1 MAESDWLFKMIAKL
15 TCIVAIVMFAAA
27 CSRQTSQDASDG
39 GVKIVS
45 LDFCAD
51 QFVLKL
57 ADRENILALSPDAE
71 AVFSYMREDARGVAK
86 VRPRAED
93 ILLLAPDIV
102 VRTYGG
108 GPNATAFFERAGIKV
123 VQIAYAGDLDTVKQ
137 GILDAAEELGAAERG
152 AALVTQMDMRL
163 AALAPLNTGATILYM
178 TSKGAVAG
186 RGTLVGEL
194 LERAGYEN
202 FQAAPGWSSLPL
214 ERLAYESPDVI
225 AAGFFDTSDM
235 VSDMW
240 TPSRHPVA
248 RRQLSGRPVID
259 LPSAWTACSGWFLLD
274 ALEALAA
281 APTTGSSVQ

>member
-1 MAESDWLFKMIAKL
+1 
-15 TCIVAIVMFAAA
+15 MFAAA
-27 CSRQTSQDASDG
+27 CSQQTSQTATSDN
-39 GVKIVS
+39 KRIVS

-51 QFVLKL
+51 QFVLRL
-57 ADRENILALSPDAE
+57 ANRENILALSPDAE
-71 AVFSYMREDARGVAK
+71 AVFSYMRRDARGVAK

-93 ILLLAPDIV
+93 ILLLAPDII

-137 GILDAAEELGAAERG
+137 SILDAAEDMDAAERG
-152 AALVTQMDMRL
+152 AALVAQMDMRL
-163 AALAPLNTGATILYM
+163 AALAPSNSGSTILYM

-202 FQAAPGWSSLPL
+202 FQAARGWSSLPL

-274 ALEALAA
+274 ALEALAV
-281 APTTGSSVQ
+281 APAISSSVQ

>member
-1 MAESDWLFKMIAKL
+1 MIKNL
-15 TCIVAIVMFAAA
+15 IVIIAIITSAAA
-27 CSRQTSQDASDG
+27 CSRQAPQVAT
-39 GVKIVS
+39 GVGKKIVS

-71 AVFSYMREDARGVAK
+71 AVFSYMHNDAKGFAK

-123 VQIAYAGDLDTVKQ
+123 VQIAYAGDLDTVKLS
-137 GILDAAEELGAAERG
+137 ILDTAKDLGAIGRGVTLVAE
-152 AALVTQMDMRL
+152 MENRL
-163 AALAPLNTGATILYM
+163 AALAPQNDGSTMLYM

-202 FQAAPGWSSLPL
+202 FRAAPGWGSLPL
-214 ERLAYESPDVI
+214 ERLAYDSPDVI

-235 VSDMW
+235 ISDIW

-248 RRQLSGRPVID
+248 RRQLSKRPVID

-281 APTTGSSVQ
+281 APTTTSSVQ

>member
-1 MAESDWLFKMIAKL
+1 
-15 TCIVAIVMFAAA
+15 MFSVA
-27 CSRQTSQDASDG
+27 CSRQTFQDASDADL
-39 GVKIVS
+39 KIVS

-71 AVFSYMREDARGVAK
+71 AVFSYMRNDARGVAT
-86 VRPRAED
+86 VRSRAED
-93 ILLLAPDIV
+93 ILLLAPDMV

-108 GPNATAFFERAGIKV
+108 GPNVTAFFERAGIKV

-137 GILDAAEELGAAERG
+137 SILDASEKLGVSERG
-152 AALVTQMDMRL
+152 TALVAQMDTRL
-163 AALAPLNTGATILYM
+163 AALAPSNTDSTILYM

-202 FQAAPGWSSLPL
+202 FQTAPGWSSLPL

-248 RRQLSGRPVID
+248 RRQLADRPVIE

-281 APTTGSSVQ
+281 TSNTNASVQ

>member
-1 MAESDWLFKMIAKL
+1 
-15 TCIVAIVMFAAA
+15 MFVAA
-27 CSRQTSQDASDG
+27 CSRQTLHGEAGQDVSGAN
-39 GVKIVS
+39 KTIVS

-57 ADRENILALSPDAE
+57 AERENILALSPDAE
-71 AVFSYMREDARGVAK
+71 AVFSYMRNDARGIAK
-86 VRPRAED
+86 VRARAED
-93 ILLLAPDIV
+93 ILLLAPDMV

-123 VQIAYAGDLDTVKQ
+123 VQIAYAGDLDTVRQ
-137 GILDAAEELGAAERG
+137 SILDAAEDMDAPERG
-152 AALVTQMDMRL
+152 DALVTEMDARL
-163 AALAPLNTGATILYM
+163 AALSPLNTGSTILYM

-186 RGTLVGEL
+186 RGTLIGEL

-202 FQAAPGWSSLPL
+202 FQAAPGWNSLPL
-214 ERLAYESPDVI
+214 ERLAYESPNVI

-274 ALEALAA
+274 ALEALAVA
-281 APTTGSSVQ
+281 APTGSSVQ